1 MKKIIIAAVLA
12 AAMALT
18 GCGGEITEKANGA
31 LESAQNAAGDAIES
45 KAADYVDGAVG
56 NMEVPSP
63 YQRAGGTGICH
74 ADDR

>member
-31 LESAQNAAGDAIES
+31 LESAQNAAEKRNFPLRAIS
-45 KAADYVDGAVG
+45 TDK
-56 NMEVPSP
+56 
-63 YQRAGGTGICH
+63 RAL
-74 ADDR
+74 

>member
-18 GCGGEITEKANGA
+18 GYGGEITEKANGV

-56 NMEVPSP
+56 NMEVPDIGGETELP
-63 YQRAGGTGICH
+63 AAGDING
-74 ADDR
+74 

>member
-18 GCGGEITEKANGA
+18 GCGGEITEKAN
-31 LESAQNAAGDAIES
+31 AAGDAIES

-56 NMEVPSP
+56 NMEVPDIGGETELP
-63 YQRAGGTGICH
+63 AAGDING
-74 ADDR
+74 

>member
-1 MKKIIIAAVLA
+1 MRKIIIATVLA

-18 GCGGEITEKANGA
+18 GCSGEITEKANGA

-56 NMEVPSP
+56 NMEIPDIGGETELP
-63 YQRAGGTGICH
+63 AAGDING
-74 ADDR
+74 

>member
-31 LESAQNAAGDAIES
+31 LESAQNA
-45 KAADYVDGAVG
+45 
-56 NMEVPSP
+56 
-63 YQRAGGTGICH
+63 
-74 ADDR
+74 DRKSVV